1 MTRPEGND
9 YNPYF
14 ETYIEKVPESDIRET
29 LRVQLSDFTE
39 YLKSIDE
46 NHAKFRYA
54 PEKWSVA
61 EVIGHVIDCERI
73 FGARALAIARADK
86 TPLPSFDQ
94 DAYVANGNF
103 DSRTLADLAEE
114 FSGLRRSHLVLFN
127 SFDESRWELRGT
139 AGGNEVTVRA
149 IAWIIAGHLIHHW
162 SVLKDRYQDSG
173 RNR

>member
-1 MTRPEGND
+1 MTRPESNE

-14 ETYIEKVPESDIRET
+14 ETYIGKVPEGDIRET
-29 LRVQLSDFTE
+29 LFTQLDEFTDYIRDIGE
-39 YLKSIDE
+39 DQ
-46 NHAKFRYA
+46 ATFRYA

-61 EVIGHVIDCERI
+61 EVVGHIIDCERV
-73 FGARALAIARADK
+73 FGGRALAIVRGDK

-114 FSGLRRSHLVLFN
+114 FSNLRRSHLVLFG
-127 SFDESRWELRGT
+127 SFNEAGWEQCGT

-149 IAWIIAGHLIHHW
+149 IAWILAGHLIHHW
-162 SVLKDRYQDSG
+162 LLLKDRY
-173 RNR
+173 RRPKRL